1 MHFYPTLKIK
11 KGKEGSV
18 YYHHPWVFSGALHDI
33 PDDLENGDF
42 VHVQDEFEKIIGTG
56 SFSRSSSI
64 AVRLFDFKEVEI
76 NEAWLTQKITLAND
90 RRLLLSYGPGTE
102 TTGYRVV
109 FAESDGLPGLIL
121 DRFENTLV
129 LQISTAGMEKLKPIL
144 ITVLEK
150 IFAPTSIIEKSEL
163 TVRKEEKLPER
174 KELISGTEAP
184 VEFLENGNRFIADVW
199 EGQKT
204 GFFTDQKELRTEIE
218 KLASKRNVLDL
229 FSYSGAAGIYA
240 LRGGAS
246 AVDFVDGSE
255 SALELCKQHVALNKF
270 NKKTSAKKITYT
282 KSDVF
287 EFLGKAEPSSYDMVI
302 VDPPA
307 LIKTHRDEMNG
318 KKAYHFLNRAAL
330 RLVKD
335 GGIFV
340 SSSCSHFL
348 SEEDF
353 LFMLRRA
360 AVQAGVTLHLL
371 HLIRQ
376 SPDHPE
382 SLNFPESRYL
392 KSIVAWVE
400 TTSNA

>member
-1 MHFYPTLKIK
+1 MTFYPTLALK

-18 YYHHPWVFSGALHDI
+18 YYHHPWVFSGALQSI
-33 PDDLENGDF
+33 PNDLENGDL
-42 VHVQDEFEKIIGTG
+42 VHVQDEARKIIGTG
-56 SFSRSSSI
+56 TFSRSSSI
-64 AVRLFDFKEVEI
+64 AVRVFDFGEVEI
-76 NEAWLTQKITLAND
+76 NEAWLTQKITLAHD
-90 RRLLLSYGPGTE
+90 ARLLLGYGPKTE

-121 DRFENTLV
+121 DRFEDTLV
-129 LQISTAGMEKLKPIL
+129 MQISTAGMEKLKPL
-144 ITVLEK
+144 VLSALQK
-150 IFAPTSIIEKSEL
+150 IFKPKNIIEKSEL
-163 TVRKEEKLPER
+163 AVRKEEKLEER
-174 KELISGTEAP
+174 KEVLKGSAKP

-218 KLASKRNVLDL
+218 KLADKKTVLDL

-240 LRGGAS
+240 LRGGAKS
-246 AVDFVDGSE
+246 VDFVDGSE
-255 SALELCKQHVALNKF
+255 SALDLCKQHVGLNKF
-270 NKKTSAKKITYT
+270 GKKKVSFT

-287 EFLGKAEPSSYDMVI
+287 EFLGKSQPNSYDMVI

-330 RLVKD
+330 RLVKN

-348 SEEDF
+348 SEEDCH
-353 LFMLRRA
+353 FMLRRA

-371 HLIRQ
+371 HLVRQ

-392 KSIVAWVE
+392 KSILAWVE
-400 TTSNA
+400 APSNA